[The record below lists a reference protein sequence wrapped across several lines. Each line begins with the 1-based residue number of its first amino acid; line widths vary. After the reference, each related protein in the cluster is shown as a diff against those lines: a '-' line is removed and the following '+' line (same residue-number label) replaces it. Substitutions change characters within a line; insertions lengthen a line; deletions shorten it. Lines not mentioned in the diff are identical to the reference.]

1 MERIPEI
8 DGLRALAALSVF
20 AFHIF
25 GSPAIVRFSRAGWV
39 GVDLFFVISG
49 YLITTILLGAR
60 SGPGYFKNFYMR
72 RTLRIFPPYYLFFG
86 ICLFAALLSRDY
98 HLSGRLWLSFA
109 LYGTSL
115 AVVQP
120 WFGAAISHL
129 PGPVRAMEV
138 TWSLSIEEFFY
149 LFWAPAVRFLK
160 RQQLFLL
167 LIAIIVCAPLVR
179 WRVHG
184 LGAGAEYYFLPARI
198 DTIAFGALVALWRD
212 SGRSLRVPGH
222 LLALTLLGSAS
233 ALVLPSDPQGSV
245 VFALFGYSLI
255 AVTMSLLL
263 VFVLHHAA
271 SDNLLCR
278 GLRSGPLVRIGQ
290 ISYMFYLLHLFVIR
304 MFRDWAPSLFA
315 SHWALNR
322 MLVLGGSLAAT
333 LGLAALSWRYFEAP
347 ILRLK
352 SRFDPAHHAPRIRRT
367 DTEASEVAGL
377 EMSSAV

>member
-1 MERIPEI
+1 
-8 DGLRALAALSVF
+8 
-20 AFHIF
+20 
-25 GSPAIVRFSRAGWV
+25 
-39 GVDLFFVISG
+39 
-49 YLITTILLGAR
+49 
-60 SGPGYFKNFYMR
+60 
-72 RTLRIFPPYYLFFG
+72 
-86 ICLFAALLSRDY
+86 
-98 HLSGRLWLSFA
+98 
-109 LYGTSL
+109 
-115 AVVQP
+115 
-120 WFGAAISHL
+120 
-129 PGPVRAMEV
+129 
-138 TWSLSIEEFFY
+138 
-149 LFWAPAVRFLK
+149 
-160 RQQLFLL
+160 
-167 LIAIIVCAPLVR
+167 
-179 WRVHG
+179 
-184 LGAGAEYYFLPARI
+184 
-198 DTIAFGALVALWRD
+198 
-212 SGRSLRVPGH
+212 VPGH